1 MWPAGLPVLHG
12 RWTCQNANQK
22 ITLWE
27 TVFSFRPPHTHTN
40 TCACTRQKNVWIDK
54 QRYFEQSVTTVLILI
69 LSFSHSDLELAG
81 GCFNKYSVI
90 PIFCT
95 RTCNKCVME
104 EPTVWQAMPKMGS
117 QTDVLNAVSD
127 TGYTEFSASGYGTHW
142 KSLAIIRKEPTAH
155 KICNQT

>member
-1 MWPAGLPVLHG
+1 M
-12 RWTCQNANQK
+12 
-22 ITLWE
+22 
-27 TVFSFRPPHTHTN
+27 
-40 TCACTRQKNVWIDK
+40 WIDK

-69 LSFSHSDLELAG
+69 LSFSHSDLELAV

-127 TGYTEFSASGYGTHW
+127 TGYTEFSASGYGTH
-142 KSLAIIRKEPTAH
+142 
-155 KICNQT
+155 